1 MWALTTKLTVKV
13 VPLNTEIFSTYK
25 NGTAIGRHLTFR
37 GSQVIPRGPVSEVLT
52 KGRSLGK
59 GPE

>member
-37 GSQVIPRGPVSEVLT
+37 GS
-52 KGRSLGK
+52 
-59 GPE
+59 